1 MKCALRWNA
10 TDRQPFWCGL
20 LTLLCCSNAFAA
32 DQPGAS
38 RVTFHGY
45 DDCLR
50 LENTTIRVTLC
61 PRAGGR
67 VLEYSWKGVN
77 ALYLPPGD
85 EGWEYQTE
93 KDWGTMNAGRF
104 DIGPEQTIAP
114 HPVLWA
120 GRWQG
125 EVIGPRSARLTSQ
138 PDAATGVQ
146 LIREFQLDEQTSRLK
161 CRQIIKNVGTRPRE
175 YCHWSRT
182 FAVGGGICVIPLTE
196 PSRFPEGYVMYEP
209 DSLINFRPRDPRI
222 RRVEGHLIITGAPRH
237 PKLGMDTA
245 GGWMAYQTLN
255 NLLFVKQYAVD
266 PERPY
271 NEVAGL
277 TMSVWYPDGP
287 MCELEPIGPRER
299 IEPGKSAGFT
309 ETWYLAE
316 RAAPPKADLIDVRDV
331 ARQVR
336 GMLVPESD

>member
-77 ALYLPPGD
+77 ALYLPTGD

-120 GRWQG
+120 GRWEG
-125 EVIGPRSARLTSQ
+125 EVIGPRSARLTSHEVRTLVS
-138 PDAATGVQ
+138 PLRGLRT
-146 LIREFQLDEQTSRLK
+146 LDQ
-161 CRQIIKNVGTRPRE
+161 
-175 YCHWSRT
+175 
-182 FAVGGGICVIPLTE
+182 GGL
-196 PSRFPEGYVMYEP
+196 
-209 DSLINFRPRDPRI
+209 
-222 RRVEGHLIITGAPRH
+222 
-237 PKLGMDTA
+237 
-245 GGWMAYQTLN
+245 
-255 NLLFVKQYAVD
+255 
-266 PERPY
+266 
-271 NEVAGL
+271 
-277 TMSVWYPDGP
+277 
-287 MCELEPIGPRER
+287 
-299 IEPGKSAGFT
+299 
-309 ETWYLAE
+309 
-316 RAAPPKADLIDVRDV
+316 
-331 ARQVR
+331 
-336 GMLVPESD
+336 